1 MPFLRAQRVTSV
13 IQEYL
18 NEVILREM
26 EFDGALV
33 TVTEVEVQ
41 KDLEYADIFV
51 SVIPDNRGDDVL
63 AKLNDSRQYLR
74 HLLLKKIN
82 IKPMPMLRFILDKG
96 TSRAAELEKTFMKIA
111 SLREVSR
118 RDKKDDEDQEKD

>member
-51 SVIPDNRGDDVL
+51 SVIPDNRGEDVV

-82 IKPMPMLRFILDKG
+82 IKPMPFLRFTLDKG
-96 TSRAAELEKTFMKIA
+96 MSRAAELEKTFMEI
-111 SLREVSR
+111 E
-118 RDKKDDEDQEKD
+118 KKEKTD